1 MSLTIAQA
9 LKEKN
14 KKLEQVNKLWKRLE
28 SNNSIVEGN
37 VREFNPE
44 ELLAQLHQ
52 ETAAFVELKTRIH
65 NSCIDVRDKIF
76 RMSELKNF
84 VKRLKAVNT
93 NKGLVRTR
101 FESIAIKY
109 EAFYSDGAIEKI
121 IEKVELEIETT
132 QEFLD
137 HFNHTNYL
145 K

>member
-14 KKLEQVNKLWKRLE
+14 KKLEQLNKLWKRLG
-28 SNNSIVEGN
+28 SNNSVVEGS
-37 VREFNPE
+37 VREYNPE

-65 NSCIDVRDKIF
+65 NSCSDVRDKIF
-76 RMSELKNF
+76 RLSELKTF
-84 VKRLKAVNT
+84 VKRLKTIDTSPRMHRDRYEGVV
-93 NKGLVRTR
+93 L
-101 FESIAIKY
+101 KY
-109 EAFYSDGAIEKI
+109 EVFYTEGAMDRI
-121 IEKVELEIETT
+121 IEQVELEIETT

-137 HFNHTNYL
+137 HYNHTNYL